1 MDNANQEPA
10 TPDLEYFMGVLYK
23 GYCGACGR
31 LMFIAGN
38 GMTAEQIKERY
49 PACRWCER
57 PVKWE

>member
-38 GMTAEQIKERY
+38 GMTAEQIKELY
-49 PACRWCER
+49 PACR
-57 PVKWE
+57 